1 MSAGLMRAREPYR
14 MKNML
19 TGFAVGTFVVGVW
32 LYSMSAV
39 KQDNFDDVDE
49 EARAMARAGMKV
61 VEDRGLE
68 RTADVAPPM
77 AIATSPSSVTSG
89 KEAKAKTQ
97 GLLALLDGKFPRLLD
112 PKGKT
117 MVWGAPP
124 VDRVGR
130 MSEDGKE
137 DELGRGKL
145 RGKTG

>member
-19 TGFAVGTFVVGVW
+19 TGLAVGTFVVGVW

-61 VEDRGLE
+61 VEDRGSE
-68 RTADVAPPM
+68 RTADVASPT
-77 AIATSPSSVTSG
+77 ATGPSSVTSG
-89 KEAKAKTQ
+89 KEDKVQ
-97 GLLALLDGKFPRLLD
+97 GLLALLDGKFPRFLD

-130 MSEDGKE
+130 MSEDGKV
-137 DELGRGKL
+137 DEASKKLGS
-145 RGKTG
+145 